1 MRKIKV
7 GFLLSY
13 DYNRLK
19 KSIPAVYKYSD
30 AIYLAIDKNLRTWS
44 GEVFV
49 IDNNFFLW
57 LKKFDTENKIIIYKD
72 NFFKPELSPIQN
84 DTRERHMLSIKMGIG
99 NWLIQ
104 IDADEIFIDFKKF
117 IDTLRKYDHYLK
129 KPKTNPIQVSG
140 FLINIYKYLDDGILY
155 VKKPTKVLLATNFP
169 NYKLARKTK
178 ERIIYTDNLL
188 IHESLSRDEEELK
201 FKLNNWGHTNEL
213 NKSFFCKWKSANKYN
228 YHKIKN
234 TFYLDPKVWKDLE
247 YFNQKDLNEFKKT
260 IHKTSNL
267 RISKVYLIR
276 KNFGQWFKHLKI
288 FK

>member
-1 MRKIKV
+1 M
-7 GFLLSY
+7 
-13 DYNRLK
+13 
-19 KSIPAVYKYSD
+19 
-30 AIYLAIDKNLRTWS
+30 
-44 GEVFV
+44 
-49 IDNNFFLW
+49 
-57 LKKFDTENKIIIYKD
+57 
-72 NFFKPELSPIQN
+72 
-84 DTRERHMLSIKMGIG
+84 
-99 NWLIQ
+99 
-104 IDADEIFIDFKKF
+104 
-117 IDTLRKYDHYLK
+117 
-129 KPKTNPIQVSG
+129 
-140 FLINIYKYLDDGILY
+140 
-155 VKKPTKVLLATNFP
+155 
-169 NYKLARKTK
+169 ARKTK